1 METKSTL
8 DLPATATRYA
18 DVAEFVTKDGSVIR
32 ELLHPQHHPVRTMS
46 FAEAVVEAGATTRL
60 HAHRASE
67 EIYHITQG
75 SGLMQL
81 GNRRFA
87 VAPGDSVV
95 IAPGTPHCITATGAG
110 PLHILCACHP
120 PYSHDDTDLL

>member
-8 DLPATATRYA
+8 ELPAAATRYA
-18 DVAEFVTKDGSVIR
+18 EAADFVTKDGSVIR
-32 ELLHPQHHPVRTMS
+32 ELLHPQLHPVRSMS
-46 FAEAVVEAGATTRL
+46 FAEAIVEPGETTRL

-75 SGLMQL
+75 SGLMRL
-81 GNRRFA
+81 GDQRFA

-95 IAPGTPHCITATGAG
+95 IAPGTSHCITATGTAR
-110 PLHILCACHP
+110 LHLLCACHP

>member
-8 DLPATATRYA
+8 DLPAAATRYA
-18 DVAEFVTKDGSVIR
+18 DVADFVTKDGTVIR
-32 ELLHPQHHPVRTMS
+32 ELLHPQHHPVRSMS

-67 EIYHITQG
+67 EIYHITRG

-81 GNRRFA
+81 GDRRFA

-95 IAPGTPHCITATGAG
+95 IAPGTSHCITATGTG
-110 PLHILCACHP
+110 RLHILCACHP
-120 PYSHDDTDLL
+120 PYSHNDTDLL

>member
-8 DLPATATRYA
+8 DLPAAATRYA
-18 DVAEFVTKDGSVIR
+18 DAAEFVTKDGSVIR
-32 ELLHPQHHPVRTMS
+32 ELLHPQQHPVRSMS

-60 HAHRASE
+60 HVHRASE

-81 GNRRFA
+81 GDRRFA

-95 IAPGTPHCITATGAG
+95 IAPGTPHCITAAGAG
-110 PLHILCACHP
+110 RLHFLCACHP